1 MTNNPNKISLL
12 ILGAI
17 TVFAVLYA
25 ALTWREAPKT
35 TSFVT
40 VENET
45 VPYNFKQVDRTFF
58 LPNELQE
65 ISGLSSWNDHQVLT
79 IQDEEGD
86 LFIYD
91 LEQEAIVERV
101 KFAKDRDYEGITH
114 HDSVVFVLEKDGDI
128 HYFQYQSGAEKYDS
142 EKFESTFSYRN
153 DTEGI
158 CFDKHSGMLLIVP
171 KGEQLNPAEQKD
183 HLSGIYELDP
193 NTGKLRKQPA
203 YVIDQYRLGEIIY
216 GKQQR
221 YLIKP
226 SGIAVHP
233 QTGHIYVIASVGK
246 ALIVLDR
253 NSNILQV
260 ELLDKKLF
268 TQPEGITFSPS
279 MDLLISSE
287 GRGRRPL
294 IARFKPDGSPQKK
307 DESTPKSSQ

>member
-25 ALTWREAPKT
+25 ALTWREAPKA

-45 VPYNFKQVDRTFF
+45 VPYNFKEVDRTFF
-58 LPNELQE
+58 LPSELEE
-65 ISGLSSWNDHQVLT
+65 ISGLSAWNDRQVLT

-86 LFIYD
+86 IFIYD
-91 LEQEAIVERV
+91 LEQEAIVEQV
-101 KFAKDRDYEGITH
+101 KFAKDRDYEGVTH
-114 HDSVVFVLEKDGDI
+114 RDSVVFVLEKDGDI
-128 HYFQYQSGAEKYDS
+128 HYFQYQPGAKEFKS
-142 EKFESTFSYRN
+142 EKFESSFSYRN

-158 CFDKHSGMLLIVP
+158 CFDERSGNLLIVP
-171 KGEQLNPAEQKD
+171 KGEQLDPAEQKE

-193 NTGKLRKQPA
+193 KTGKLEKEPT
-203 YVIDQYRLGEIIY
+203 YVIDQFRLGEIIY
-216 GKQQR
+216 GKQRR

-253 NSNILQV
+253 NSNILRV
-260 ELLDKKLF
+260 ELLDKNLF

-287 GRGRRPL
+287 GNGRRPL
-294 IARFKPDGSPQKK
+294 IARFKPDDSPQKN
-307 DESTPKSSQ
+307 DAPTTKSSQ